1 MKYSLRELA
10 TKRCIGLDKRTN
22 EYKAG
27 KDFLVIL
34 DELGIVDHLYY
45 DQDDMRWVVV
55 LENARDYG
63 TKPDTKEFHLYKK
76 L

>member
-45 DQDDMRWVVV
+45 DNDDMRWVVV
-55 LENARDYG
+55 LETSKEYG
-63 TKPDTKEFHLYKK
+63 TKPDDKEFHLYKK